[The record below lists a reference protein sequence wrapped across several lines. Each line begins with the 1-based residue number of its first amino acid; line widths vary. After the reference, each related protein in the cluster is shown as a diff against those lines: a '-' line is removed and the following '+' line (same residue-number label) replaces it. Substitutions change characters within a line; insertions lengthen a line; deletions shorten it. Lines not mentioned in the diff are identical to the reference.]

1 MLPSLPLNA
10 ATWGG
15 LIVKVLL
22 KSSLLVLALLLHQ
35 AAAQTTAPEDSPIV
49 RANKKLV
56 LLVSIDGFRNDYL
69 ERGITPNLL
78 ALAQQGTLAKKFEPV
93 FPTITFPNH
102 YSLVTGR
109 YPDHNGMVNNTM
121 YDPSKTEQVFRLSDR
136 NAIENPLWW
145 EEGTPLWVTLNKQGK
160 LSSTMFWVGS
170 ESLNQ
175 GIQPHDWLRYDNSLS
190 SSDRTK
196 QLLRWLSR
204 EDSDRAD
211 FATLYFSEVD
221 SKGHEFGPDSPEVNA
236 SIASADRAIGE
247 LLQGLQAR
255 GLAQKT
261 TLIITSDHGMAH
273 ITPERV
279 VDLSAYTSG
288 LGSVKIQWA
297 GPLAGFDAN
306 PSDKPVLL
314 SRLKNNTNMDCWA
327 KEDVPAKYHFGT
339 HRRVPQVICLA
350 KAGWSTVANT
360 SQKVIPGQHG
370 HDPSDPVMQGLFII
384 NGPTIKRAL
393 VDTVRNIDVYNLL
406 VRLLGVVGE
415 KNDGEDTLYALV
427 RD

>member
-1 MLPSLPLNA
+1 MKL
-10 ATWGG
+10 
-15 LIVKVLL
+15 LL
-22 KSSLLVLALLLHQ
+22 KSSLLLLALLLQ
-35 AAAQTTAPEDSPIV
+35 QTAAQTTAPQDSSIV
-49 RANKKLV
+49 SATKSLV
-56 LLVSIDGFRNDYL
+56 LLVSVDGFRNDYL

-145 EEGTPLWVTLNKQGK
+145 EEGTPLWVTLKKQGK

-204 EDSDRAD
+204 EDPDRAD

-247 LLQGLQAR
+247 LLEGLQTR

-261 TLIITSDHGMAH
+261 TLIVTSDHGMAH
-273 ITPERV
+273 ITLERAI
-279 VDLSAYTSG
+279 DLSGYTIG
-288 LGSVKIQWA
+288 LSSVKIQWT

-306 PSDKPVLL
+306 PSDKPILL
-314 SRLKNNTNMDCWA
+314 SRLKQNTNMDCWA
-327 KEDVPAKYHFGT
+327 KEDIPAKYHFGT
-339 HRRVPQVICLA
+339 HRRVPQVVCLA
-350 KAGWSTVANT
+350 KAGWSTIAKAG
-360 SQKVIPGQHG
+360 QKVIPGQHG
-370 HDPSDPVMQGLFII
+370 HDPSDPAMQGLFII
-384 NGPTIKRAL
+384 QGPQIKRTQL
-393 VDTVRNIDVYNLL
+393 DTVRNIDVYNLL
-406 VRLLGVVGE
+406 VRLLKVVGE
-415 KNDGEDTLYALV
+415 KNDGEDTLYDLV
-427 RD
+427 IK

>member
-1 MLPSLPLNA
+1 MKP
-10 ATWGG
+10 
-15 LIVKVLL
+15 LL
-22 KSSLLVLALLLHQ
+22 KSLLLLFTLLVQ
-35 AAAQTTAPEDSPIV
+35 QTSAQTTVPLSEQV
-49 RANKKLV
+49 GRANKNLV

-145 EEGTPLWVTLNKQGK
+145 EEGTPLWVTLKKQGK

-175 GIQPHDWLRYDNSLS
+175 GIQPHDWLRYDNNLN

-196 QLLRWLSR
+196 QLLRWLNR
-204 EDSDRAD
+204 DDADRAD

-255 GLAQKT
+255 CLAQKT

-273 ITPERV
+273 ITPERAI
-279 VDLSAYTSG
+279 DLSEYTTA

-297 GPLAGFDAN
+297 GPLAGFDVN
-306 PSDKPVLL
+306 SGDKPVLL
-314 SRLKNNTNMDCWA
+314 SRLKSNNNMACWA

-350 KAGWSTVANT
+350 KAGWSTVANP

-370 HDPSDPVMQGLFII
+370 HDPSDPAMQGLFII
-384 NGPTIKRAL
+384 HGPQIKRAL
-393 VDTVRNIDVYNLL
+393 LETVRNIDVYNLL
-406 VRLLGVVGE
+406 VRLLNVVGE
-415 KNDGEDTLYALV
+415 KNDGEDTLYTLV

>member
-1 MLPSLPLNA
+1 MKL
-10 ATWGG
+10 
-15 LIVKVLL
+15 LL
-22 KSSLLVLALLLHQ
+22 KSSLLLLALLLQ
-35 AAAQTTAPEDSPIV
+35 QTAAQTTAPQDSSIV
-49 RANKKLV
+49 SATKSLV
-56 LLVSIDGFRNDYL
+56 LLVSVDGFRNDYL

-145 EEGTPLWVTLNKQGK
+145 EEGTPLWVTLKKQGK

-204 EDSDRAD
+204 EDPDRAD

-247 LLQGLQAR
+247 LLEGLQTR

-261 TLIITSDHGMAH
+261 TLIVTSDHGMAH
-273 ITPERV
+273 ITLERAI
-279 VDLSAYTSG
+279 DLSGYTIG
-288 LGSVKIQWA
+288 LSSVKIQWT

-306 PSDKPVLL
+306 PSDKPILL
-314 SRLKNNTNMDCWA
+314 SRLKQNTNMDCWA
-327 KEDVPAKYHFGT
+327 KEDIPAKYHFGT
-339 HRRVPQVICLA
+339 HRRVPQVVCLA
-350 KAGWSTVANT
+350 KAGWSTIAKAG
-360 SQKVIPGQHG
+360 QKVIPGQHG
-370 HDPSDPVMQGLFII
+370 HDPSDPAMQGLFII
-384 NGPTIKRAL
+384 QGPQIKRTQL
-393 VDTVRNIDVYNLL
+393 DTVRNIDVYNLL
-406 VRLLGVVGE
+406 VRLLKVVGE
-415 KNDGEDTLYALV
+415 KSDGEDTLYDLV
-427 RD
+427 IK

>member
-1 MLPSLPLNA
+1 M
-10 ATWGG
+10 
-15 LIVKVLL
+15 KLL
-22 KSSLLVLALLLHQ
+22 CKTTLLLLTLLLQHTI
-35 AAAQTTAPEDSPIV
+35 AQTTEPLGKPLV
-49 RANKKLV
+49 NTNKDLV
-56 LLVSIDGFRNDYL
+56 ILVSIDGFRNDYL

-121 YDPSKTEQVFRLSDR
+121 YDPSKTDQVFRLSDR

-145 EEGTPLWVTLNKQGK
+145 EEGTPLWVTLKKQGK

-175 GIQPHDWLRYDNSLS
+175 GIQPHDWLRYDNNLN

-196 QLLRWLSR
+196 QLLRWLNR
-204 EDSDRAD
+204 DDADRAD

-273 ITPERV
+273 ITPERAI
-279 VDLSAYTSG
+279 DLSAYTTALS
-288 LGSVKIQWA
+288 SVKIQWA
-297 GPLAGFDAN
+297 GPLAGFDVN
-306 PSDKPVLL
+306 SGDKPVLL
-314 SRLKNNTNMDCWA
+314 SRLKSNTNMDCWA

-350 KAGWSTVANT
+350 KAGWSTVANP

-370 HDPSDPVMQGLFII
+370 HDPSDPAMQGLFII
-384 NGPTIKRAL
+384 HGPQIKRAL
-393 VDTVRNIDVYNLL
+393 LDTVRNIDVYNLL
-406 VRLLGVVGE
+406 VRLLNVVGE
-415 KNDGEDTLYALV
+415 KNDGEDTLYTLV

>member
-1 MLPSLPLNA
+1 MNLLLQSLF
-10 ATWGG
+10 
-15 LIVKVLL
+15 VL
-22 KSSLLVLALLLHQ
+22 LALLLQQ
-35 AAAQTTAPEDSPIV
+35 ASAQTTVPQDNLVGRSDK
-49 RANKKLV
+49 NLV

-78 ALAQQGTLAKKFEPV
+78 ALAQQGTLAQKFEPV

-102 YSLVTGR
+102 YALITGR

-121 YDPSKTEQVFRLSDR
+121 YDPTKTEQVFRLSDR

-145 EEGTPLWVTLNKQGK
+145 EEGTPLWVTLKKQGK

-175 GIQPHDWLRYDNSLS
+175 GIQPHDWLRYDNNLS

-196 QLLRWLSR
+196 QLLRWLNR
-204 EDSDRAD
+204 ADPDRAD

-247 LLQGLQAR
+247 LLQGLQAQ

-261 TLIITSDHGMAH
+261 TLVVTSDHGMAH
-273 ITPERV
+273 ITPERTI
-279 VDLSAYTSG
+279 DLSAYTTG
-288 LGSVKIQWA
+288 LASVKIQWA
-297 GPLAGFDAN
+297 GPLAGFDVN
-306 PSDKPVLL
+306 PSDKPILL
-314 SRLKNNTNMDCWA
+314 SRLKSNANMSCWA
-327 KEDVPAKYHFGT
+327 KDEIPAKYHFGT
-339 HRRVPQVICLA
+339 HRRVPQVVCLA
-350 KAGWSTVANT
+350 KAGWSTVANP

-370 HDPSDPVMQGLFII
+370 HDPSDPAMQGLFII
-384 NGPTIKRAL
+384 QGPQIKKTRL
-393 VDTVRNIDVYNLL
+393 ETVRNIDVYNLL
-406 VRLLGVVGE
+406 VRLLKIVGE
-415 KNDGEDTLYALV
+415 KSDGEDTLYDLV
-427 RD
+427 TE

>member
-1 MLPSLPLNA
+1 MKL
-10 ATWGG
+10 
-15 LIVKVLL
+15 LI
-22 KSSLLVLALLLHQ
+22 KSTLLLL
-35 AAAQTTAPEDSPIV
+35 AALVQLANAQTSASQGSPLGST
-49 RANKKLV
+49 NKNLV

-78 ALAQQGTLAKKFEPV
+78 ALAQQGTLARKFEPV

-102 YSLVTGR
+102 YALVTGR

-121 YDPSKTEQVFRLSDR
+121 YDPSRTEQVFRLSDR

-145 EEGTPLWVTLNKQGK
+145 EEGTPLWVTLKKQGK

-175 GIQPHDWLRYDNSLS
+175 GIQPHDWLRYDNNLS

-196 QLLRWLSR
+196 QLLRWLNR
-204 EDSDRAD
+204 EDPERAD

-247 LLQGLQAR
+247 LVQGLQTR

-261 TLIITSDHGMAH
+261 TLIVTSDHGMAQ
-273 ITPERV
+273 ITPERAI
-279 VDLSAYTSG
+279 DLSTYAEG
-288 LGSVKIQWA
+288 LGSAKIQWT
-297 GPLAGFDAN
+297 GPLAGFEVG
-306 PSDKPVLL
+306 PGDKPALL

-327 KEDVPAKYHFGT
+327 KEDVPSKYHFGT
-339 HRRVPQVICLA
+339 HRRVPQIVCLA
-350 KAGWSTVANT
+350 KAGWSTVANR

-370 HDPSDPVMQGLFII
+370 HDPSDPAMQGLFII
-384 NGPTIKRAL
+384 HGPQIKSARL
-393 VDTVRNIDVYNLL
+393 ETVRNIDVYNLL
-406 VRLLGVVGE
+406 VRLLNVVGE
-415 KNDGEDTLYALV
+415 KSDGEDTLYDV
-427 RD
+427 VKK